1 MIRKQIEGSPS
12 EAVVT
17 AVAEALDV
25 DECSLSPL
33 YETVDPDALNA
44 LLRPQRPDD
53 SCVTFSWVGCTVK
66 VGTDKVVVHR
76 DQTAEMAEEINPSSD
91 LTSQRELQE
100 RPPEDADSID
110 VLHIDDDPQFTD
122 LVNDILEQIDP
133 NVEVVTRDSVKA
145 ALLHLETEDVDCVLS
160 DYDMPEMDGL
170 EFLRQMRAR
179 GLERPFV
186 LLTGKG
192 SEEIA
197 SEAISVGASDYFQ
210 KSGSI
215 DQFEILANRIRN
227 LVQKSRSEQRVQD
240 AYEAIDV
247 VDEGIGLIDADG
259 RFVYVNQRYA
269 EILGY
274 DREEMTG
281 RRWTI
286 LYEDEEERTVLEQEV
301 FPNVPNMCSDGVWTG
316 QTVKW
321 RKDGSRVRTDHRLAY
336 TRDGMMV
343 CLLSNPTDVSHD
355 YDGPVA
361 EQV

>member
-1 MIRKQIEGSPS
+1 
-12 EAVVT
+12 
-17 AVAEALDV
+17 
-25 DECSLSPL
+25 
-33 YETVDPDALNA
+33 
-44 LLRPQRPDD
+44 
-53 SCVTFSWVGCTVK
+53 VTFSWVGCTVK
-66 VGTDKVVVHR
+66 VGTDEVVVRR
-76 DQTAEMAEEINPSSD
+76 DETAGEGIEPTSD
-91 LTSQRELQE
+91 LMSQRELQE
-100 RPPEDADSID
+100 RFTDDVDSID
-110 VLHIDDDPQFTD
+110 VLHVDDDPQFAD
-122 LVNDILEQIDP
+122 LVKDILEQIAPD
-133 NVEVVTRDSVKA
+133 VEVVTCDSVKA

-240 AYEAIDV
+240 VYEAIDV